1 MTYRLLTHSGCI
13 DGFCSA
19 FVVKKYWKYIIK
31 DTTIT
36 EKDIQEAEILP
47 LFPSDVQS
55 DQFQSTAKDIVVDLS
70 KPKGDVLFWCDHH
83 TTNKPDKIA
92 HKNYFW
98 EATPSCARLLLD
110 IAVKNGLKLSEELQQ
125 FREAIDKI
133 DGAEYSKQEITDCY
147 YQPKD
152 WNNLSPLQKLH
163 ALGAMFNT
171 RDRNLNQ
178 EIFKTLLTSSLQ
190 ETPLSSK
197 ALWQLYPAMYFRA
210 QLQSY
215 QEWRAHVDAYVNYDE
230 ASKCAIQD
238 DRKVGFSKG
247 IADRFYLYF
256 KYPQASYTFNIKPID
271 EEMARIGL
279 GSNIFQRERC
289 KVDLGKICMEVG
301 RRFGQGSGG
310 GHKAVGG
317 ATILLSK
324 ADLAREYVLE
334 KLKEGEKSSK

>member
-1 MTYRLLTHSGCI
+1 MTYRILTHAGCM

-19 FVVKKYWKYIIK
+19 FVVKKYWNFIIK
-31 DTTIT
+31 DSTIS

-47 LFPSDVQS
+47 LYPSDVQS
-55 DQFQSTAKDIVVDLS
+55 DEFQSTAKDIIVDLS

-83 TTNKPDKIA
+83 TTNKPENIA
-92 HKNYFW
+92 RKNYYW
-98 EATPSCARLLLD
+98 QATPSCAGLLLD
-110 IAVKNGLKLSEELQQ
+110 IAIKNGLKLSEELRQ

-133 DGAEYSKQEITDCY
+133 DGAEYTKQEITDCY

-152 WNNLSPLQKLH
+152 WNNLSSLQKLH

-197 ALWQLYPAMYFRA
+197 ALWQLYPQMYFRA

-215 QEWRAHVDAYVNYDE
+215 QEWRDHVDAYVYYDE
-230 ASKCAIQD
+230 PSKCAIQD
-238 DRKVGFSKG
+238 DRKVSFSKG

-256 KYPQASYTFNIKPID
+256 KYPQASYTFNIKPLD
-271 EEMARIGL
+271 EETARIGL
-279 GSNIFQRERC
+279 GSNIFHRERC
-289 KVDLGKICMEVG
+289 KVDLGRLCMDVG
-301 RRFGQGSGG
+301 KKFGQGSGG

-317 ATILLSK
+317 ATVLLSK

-334 KLKEGEKSSK
+334 KLKEGEKK